1 MKDECKGGR
10 PNEIGEETIRRTYNI
25 TVFQANFIIAQAKQ
39 AGVTESAMM
48 RELIKYVMAQYQAA
62 GRLKQ

>member
-1 MKDECKGGR
+1 MKEAKGGR

-25 TVFQANFIIAQAKQ
+25 TTFQANFIIAQAKQ

-48 RELIKYVMAQYQAA
+48 REVIKYIMAQYKAV
-62 GRLKQ
+62 GRWK